1 MTQQEFVDQKIRQT
15 LGEMHVQIILLQARI
30 AELEAGPQPELPK
43 QEVQEPVPLPETV
56 AKPNGREK
64 GAN

>member
-1 MTQQEFVDQKIRQT
+1 MTTQEFVDQKIRQT

-30 AELEAGPQPELPK
+30 AELEGQAAQQQP
-43 QEVQEPVPLPETV
+43 QEPEPVQPLPET
-56 AKPNGREK
+56 AARANGREK